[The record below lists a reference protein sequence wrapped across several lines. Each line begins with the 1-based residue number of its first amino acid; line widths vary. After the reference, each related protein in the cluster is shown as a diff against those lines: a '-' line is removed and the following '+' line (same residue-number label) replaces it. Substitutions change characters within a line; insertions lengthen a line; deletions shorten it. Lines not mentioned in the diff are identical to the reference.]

1 MFINFNIDFQVL
13 RNELSVNAS
22 EFASMLV
29 SNVKKY
35 EEDDLIKKSEDDD
48 QVRLPNSRQE

>member
-13 RNELSVNAS
+13 RNGLSVNAS

-48 QVRLPNSRQE
+48 QVRLPN

>member
-48 QVRLPNSRQE
+48 QVRLPN